1 MKGSKEKIKV
11 DKKEN
16 KVIRYVHD
24 EAETVNLV
32 RKVESTYEIHS

>member
-16 KVIRYVHD
+16 EVSMYVHD

-32 RKVESTYEIHS
+32 RKVESN